1 MGGKNRMIKKKLDA
15 GLHILATPIGTAND
29 ITLRALQ
36 VLSDADVLA
45 AEDTRVLRKLMD
57 IHGIDLAGRRILP
70 YHDHNGDAQRPKIM
84 ALLAEGKTV
93 AYSSDAGTPL
103 IADPGFSLTKAAIE
117 NDFRVHAAPGASA
130 LLTALCLAGQPTDNF
145 FFGGFLGSKT
155 SQRVKNLE
163 KVASIEATLVYYES
177 PKRTVAALKDMA
189 TVLGGDRVVSVCRE
203 LTKKFE
209 EVIRGTIDQAI
220 AEIEARDSFKGEV
233 VIVLGPPIKKQTSD
247 ADIHQALT
255 IALQEYRIKDAA
267 SQIAEQFSI
276 PRKRAYEMALK
287 IKDGG

>member
-1 MGGKNRMIKKKLDA
+1 MITKKLHP

-36 VLSDADVLA
+36 VLRDADVLA

-57 IHGIDLAGRRILP
+57 IHGIDLSGRRILP
-70 YHDHNGDAQRPKIM
+70 YHDHNGDMQRPKIM

-103 IADPGFSLTKAAIE
+103 IADPGFSLSKAAIE
-117 NDFRVHAAPGASA
+117 NNIRVHVAPGASA

-155 SQRVKNLE
+155 SQRIKNLE
-163 KVASIEATLVYYES
+163 KVAGIDATLVYYES
-177 PKRTVAALKDMA
+177 PKRTGAALKDMA
-189 TVLGGDRVVSVCRE
+189 TVFGGDRLVSVCRE

-209 EVIRGTIDQAI
+209 EVIRGTLEEAIREIDMR
-220 AEIEARDSFKGEV
+220 ESFKGEV
-233 VIVLGPPIKKQTSD
+233 VIVLGPPIKKQISD
-247 ADIHQALT
+247 EDIYQALK
-255 IALQEYRIKDAA
+255 IALREYRIKDAA

-276 PRKRAYEMALK
+276 PRKRTYEMALK
-287 IKDGG
+287 IKAGE

>member
-1 MGGKNRMIKKKLDA
+1 MITKKLHP

-36 VLSDADVLA
+36 VLRDADVLA

-57 IHGIDLAGRRILP
+57 IHGIDLSGRKILP
-70 YHDHNGDAQRPKIM
+70 YHDHNGDMQRPKIM

-103 IADPGFSLTKAAIE
+103 IADPGFSLSKAAIE
-117 NDFRVHAAPGASA
+117 NNIRIHVVPGASA

-155 SQRVKNLE
+155 SQRIKNLE
-163 KVASIEATLVYYES
+163 KVAGIDATLVYYES
-177 PKRTVAALKDMA
+177 PKRTGAALEDMV
-189 TVLGGDRVVSVCRE
+189 TVFGGDRLVSVCRE

-209 EVIRGTIDQAI
+209 EVIRGTLEEAIREIDMR
-220 AEIEARDSFKGEV
+220 ESFKGEV
-233 VIVLGPPIKKQTSD
+233 VIVLGPPIKKQISD
-247 ADIHQALT
+247 EDIYQALK
-255 IALQEYRIKDAA
+255 IALREYRIKDAA

-276 PRKRAYEMALK
+276 PRKRTYEMALK
-287 IKDGG
+287 IKAGE

>member
-1 MGGKNRMIKKKLDA
+1 MITKKLHP

-36 VLSDADVLA
+36 VLRDADVLA

-57 IHGIDLAGRRILP
+57 IHGIDLSGRRILP
-70 YHDHNGDAQRPKIM
+70 YHDHNGDMQRPKIM

-103 IADPGFSLTKAAIE
+103 IADPGFSLSKAAIE
-117 NDFRVHAAPGASA
+117 NNIRIHVAPGASA

-155 SQRVKNLE
+155 SQRIKNLE
-163 KVASIEATLVYYES
+163 KVAGIDATLVYYES
-177 PKRTVAALKDMA
+177 PKRTGAALEDMV
-189 TVLGGDRVVSVCRE
+189 TVFGGDRLVSVCRE

-209 EVIRGTIDQAI
+209 EVIRGTLDAAICEIDMR
-220 AEIEARDSFKGEV
+220 ESFKGEV
-233 VIVLGPPIKKQTSD
+233 VIVLGPPIKKQISD
-247 ADIHQALT
+247 EDIYQALK

-276 PRKRAYEMALK
+276 PRKRTYEMALK
-287 IKDGG
+287 IKANK

>member
-1 MGGKNRMIKKKLDA
+1 MITKKLHP
-15 GLHILATPIGTAND
+15 GLHLLATPIGTAND

-36 VLSDADVLA
+36 VLRDADVLA

-57 IHGIDLAGRRILP
+57 IHGIDLSGRRILP
-70 YHDHNGDAQRPKIM
+70 YHDHNGDMQRPKIM

-103 IADPGFSLTKAAIE
+103 IADPGFSLSKAAIE
-117 NDFRVHAAPGASA
+117 NNIRIHVAPGASA

-155 SQRVKNLE
+155 SQRIKNLE
-163 KVASIEATLVYYES
+163 KVAGIDATLVYYES
-177 PKRTVAALKDMA
+177 PKRTGAALEDMV
-189 TVLGGDRVVSVCRE
+189 TVFGGDRLVSVCRE

-209 EVIRGTIDQAI
+209 EVIRGTLEEAIREIDMR
-220 AEIEARDSFKGEV
+220 ESFKGEV
-233 VIVLGPPIKKQTSD
+233 VIVLGPPIKKQISD
-247 ADIHQALT
+247 EDIYQALK
-255 IALQEYRIKDAA
+255 IALREYRIKDAA

-276 PRKRAYEMALK
+276 PRKRTYEMALK
-287 IKDGG
+287 IKAGE

>member
-1 MGGKNRMIKKKLDA
+1 MITKKLHP

-36 VLSDADVLA
+36 VLRDADVLA

-57 IHGIDLAGRRILP
+57 IHGINLSGRRILP
-70 YHDHNGDAQRPKIM
+70 YHDHNGDMQRPKIM

-103 IADPGFSLTKAAIE
+103 IADPGFSLSKAAIE
-117 NDFRVHAAPGASA
+117 NNIRIHVAPGASA

-155 SQRVKNLE
+155 SQRIKNLE
-163 KVASIEATLVYYES
+163 KVAGIDATLVYYES
-177 PKRTVAALKDMA
+177 PKRTGAALEDMV
-189 TVLGGDRVVSVCRE
+189 TVFGGDRLVSVCRE

-209 EVIRGTIDQAI
+209 EVIRGTLEEAIREIDMR
-220 AEIEARDSFKGEV
+220 ESFKGEV
-233 VIVLGPPIKKQTSD
+233 VIVLGPPIKKQISD
-247 ADIHQALT
+247 EDIYQALK
-255 IALQEYRIKDAA
+255 IALREYRIKDAA

-276 PRKRAYEMALK
+276 PRKRTYEMALK
-287 IKDGG
+287 IKAGE

>member
-1 MGGKNRMIKKKLDA
+1 MITKKLHP

-36 VLSDADVLA
+36 VLRDADVLA

-57 IHGIDLAGRRILP
+57 IHGINLSGRRILP
-70 YHDHNGDAQRPKIM
+70 YHDHNGDMQRPKIM

-103 IADPGFSLTKAAIE
+103 IADPGFSLSKAAIE
-117 NDFRVHAAPGASA
+117 NNIRIHVAPGASA

-155 SQRVKNLE
+155 SQRIKNLE
-163 KVASIEATLVYYES
+163 KVAGIDATLVYYES
-177 PKRTVAALKDMA
+177 PKRTSAALKDMA
-189 TVLGGDRVVSVCRE
+189 TVFGGDRLVSVCRE

-209 EVIRGTIDQAI
+209 EVIRGTLEEAIREIDMR
-220 AEIEARDSFKGEV
+220 ESFKGEV
-233 VIVLGPPIKKQTSD
+233 VIVLGPPIKKQISD
-247 ADIHQALT
+247 EDIYQALK
-255 IALQEYRIKDAA
+255 IALREYRIKDAA

-276 PRKRAYEMALK
+276 PRKRTYEMALK
-287 IKDGG
+287 IKAGE

>member
-1 MGGKNRMIKKKLDA
+1 MITKKLHP

-36 VLSDADVLA
+36 VLRDADVLA

-57 IHGIDLAGRRILP
+57 IHGINLSGRRILP
-70 YHDHNGDAQRPKIM
+70 YHDHNGDMQRPKIM

-103 IADPGFSLTKAAIE
+103 IADPGFSLSKAAIE
-117 NDFRVHAAPGASA
+117 NNIRIHVVPGASA

-155 SQRVKNLE
+155 SQRIKNLE
-163 KVASIEATLVYYES
+163 KVAGIDATLVYYES
-177 PKRTVAALKDMA
+177 PKRTGAALEDMV
-189 TVLGGDRVVSVCRE
+189 TVFGGDRLVSVCRE

-209 EVIRGTIDQAI
+209 EVIRGTLEEAIREIDMR
-220 AEIEARDSFKGEV
+220 ESFKGEV
-233 VIVLGPPIKKQTSD
+233 VIVLGPPIKKQISD
-247 ADIHQALT
+247 EDIYQALK
-255 IALQEYRIKDAA
+255 IALREYRIKDAA

-276 PRKRAYEMALK
+276 PRKRTYEMALK
-287 IKDGG
+287 IKAGE

>member
-1 MGGKNRMIKKKLDA
+1 MIAKKLHP

-36 VLSDADVLA
+36 VLREADVLA

-57 IHGIDLAGRRILP
+57 IHGIDLSGRKILP
-70 YHDHNGDAQRPKIM
+70 YHDHNGDMQRPKIM

-103 IADPGFSLTKAAIE
+103 IADPGFSLSKAAIE
-117 NDFRVHAAPGASA
+117 NNIRIHVVPGASA

-155 SQRVKNLE
+155 SQRIKNLE
-163 KVASIEATLVYYES
+163 KVAGIEATLIYYES
-177 PKRTVAALKDMA
+177 PKRTVAALRDMV
-189 TVLGGDRVVSVCRE
+189 TVFGGDRLVSVCRE

-209 EVIRGTIDQAI
+209 EVIRGTLDAAICEIDMR
-220 AEIEARDSFKGEV
+220 ESFKGEV
-233 VIVLGPPIKKQTSD
+233 VIVLGPPIKEQISD
-247 ADIHQALT
+247 EDIYQALK

-276 PRKRAYEMALK
+276 PRKRTYEMALK
-287 IKDGG
+287 IKANK

>member
-1 MGGKNRMIKKKLDA
+1 MITKKLHP

-36 VLSDADVLA
+36 VLREADVLA

-57 IHGIDLAGRRILP
+57 IHGIDFSGRKILP
-70 YHDHNGDAQRPKIM
+70 YHDHNGDMQRPKIM

-103 IADPGFSLTKAAIE
+103 IADPGFSLSKAAIE
-117 NDFRVHAAPGASA
+117 NNIRIHVVPGASA

-155 SQRVKNLE
+155 SQRIKNLE
-163 KVASIEATLVYYES
+163 KVAGIEATLIYYES
-177 PKRTVAALKDMA
+177 PKRTVAALRDMV
-189 TVLGGDRVVSVCRE
+189 TVFGGDRLVSVCRE

-209 EVIRGTIDQAI
+209 EVIRGTLDAAICEIDMR
-220 AEIEARDSFKGEV
+220 ESFKGEV
-233 VIVLGPPIKKQTSD
+233 VIVLGPPIKEQISD
-247 ADIHQALT
+247 EDIYQALK

-276 PRKRAYEMALK
+276 PRKRTYEMALK
-287 IKDGG
+287 IKAGK

>member
-1 MGGKNRMIKKKLDA
+1 MITKKLHP

-36 VLSDADVLA
+36 VLRDADVLA

-57 IHGIDLAGRRILP
+57 IHGINLSGRRILP
-70 YHDHNGDAQRPKIM
+70 YHDHNGDMQRPKIM

-103 IADPGFSLTKAAIE
+103 IADPGFSLSKAAIE
-117 NDFRVHAAPGASA
+117 NNIRIHVAPGASA

-155 SQRVKNLE
+155 SQRIKNLE
-163 KVASIEATLVYYES
+163 KVAGIDATLVYYES
-177 PKRTVAALKDMA
+177 PKRTGAALEDMV
-189 TVLGGDRVVSVCRE
+189 TVFGGDRLVSVCRE

-209 EVIRGTIDQAI
+209 EVIRGTLEEAIREIDMR
-220 AEIEARDSFKGEV
+220 ESFKGEV
-233 VIVLGPPIKKQTSD
+233 VIVLGPPIKKQISD
-247 ADIHQALT
+247 EDIYQALK
-255 IALQEYRIKDAA
+255 IALREYRIKDAA
-267 SQIAEQFSI
+267 SQIAEQFSV
-276 PRKRAYEMALK
+276 PRKRTYEMALK
-287 IKDGG
+287 IKAGE

>member
-1 MGGKNRMIKKKLDA
+1 MITKKLHP

-36 VLSDADVLA
+36 VLRDADVLA

-57 IHGIDLAGRRILP
+57 IHGIDLSGRRILP
-70 YHDHNGDAQRPKIM
+70 YHDHNGDMQRPKIM

-103 IADPGFSLTKAAIE
+103 IADPGFSLSKAAIE
-117 NDFRVHAAPGASA
+117 NNIRIHVAPGASA

-155 SQRVKNLE
+155 SQRIKNLE
-163 KVASIEATLVYYES
+163 KVAGIDATLVYYES
-177 PKRTVAALKDMA
+177 PKRTGAALEDMV
-189 TVLGGDRVVSVCRE
+189 TVFGGDRLVSVCRE

-209 EVIRGTIDQAI
+209 EVIRGTLEEAIREIDMR
-220 AEIEARDSFKGEV
+220 ESFKGEV
-233 VIVLGPPIKKQTSD
+233 VIVLGPPIKKQISD
-247 ADIHQALT
+247 EDIYQALK
-255 IALQEYRIKDAA
+255 IALREYRIKDAA

-276 PRKRAYEMALK
+276 PRKRTYEMALK
-287 IKDGG
+287 IKAGE

>member
-1 MGGKNRMIKKKLDA
+1 MITKKLHP

-36 VLSDADVLA
+36 VLREADVLA

-57 IHGIDLAGRRILP
+57 IHGIDFSGRKILP
-70 YHDHNGDAQRPKIM
+70 YHDHNGDMQRPKIM

-103 IADPGFSLTKAAIE
+103 IADPGFSLSKAAIE
-117 NDFRVHAAPGASA
+117 NNIRIHVVPGASA

-155 SQRVKNLE
+155 SQRIKNLE
-163 KVASIEATLVYYES
+163 KVVGIEATLIYYES
-177 PKRTVAALKDMA
+177 PKRTVAALRDMV
-189 TVLGGDRVVSVCRE
+189 TVFGGDRLVSVCRE

-209 EVIRGTIDQAI
+209 EVIRGTLDAAICEIDMR
-220 AEIEARDSFKGEV
+220 ESFKGEV
-233 VIVLGPPIKKQTSD
+233 VIVLGPPIKEQISD
-247 ADIHQALT
+247 EDIYQALK

-276 PRKRAYEMALK
+276 PRKRTYEMALK
-287 IKDGG
+287 IKANK

>member
-1 MGGKNRMIKKKLDA
+1 MITKKLHP

-36 VLSDADVLA
+36 VLRDADVLA

-57 IHGIDLAGRRILP
+57 IHGINLSGRRILP
-70 YHDHNGDAQRPKIM
+70 YHDHNGDMQRPKIM

-103 IADPGFSLTKAAIE
+103 IADPGFSLSKAAIE
-117 NDFRVHAAPGASA
+117 NNIRIHVAPGASA

-155 SQRVKNLE
+155 SQRIKNLE
-163 KVASIEATLVYYES
+163 KVAGIDATLVYYES
-177 PKRTVAALKDMA
+177 PKRTGAALEDMV
-189 TVLGGDRVVSVCRE
+189 TVFGGDRLVSVCRE

-209 EVIRGTIDQAI
+209 EVIRGTLEEAIREIDMR
-220 AEIEARDSFKGEV
+220 ESFKGEV
-233 VIVLGPPIKKQTSD
+233 VIVLGPPIKKQISD
-247 ADIHQALT
+247 EDIYQALK

-276 PRKRAYEMALK
+276 PRKRTYEMALK
-287 IKDGG
+287 IKANK

>member
-1 MGGKNRMIKKKLDA
+1 MITKKLHP

-36 VLSDADVLA
+36 VLREADVLA

-57 IHGIDLAGRRILP
+57 IHGIDLSGRKILP
-70 YHDHNGDAQRPKIM
+70 YHDHNGDMQRPKIM

-103 IADPGFSLTKAAIE
+103 IADPGFSLSKAAIE
-117 NDFRVHAAPGASA
+117 NNIRIHVVPGASA

-155 SQRVKNLE
+155 SQRIKNLE
-163 KVASIEATLVYYES
+163 KVAGIEATLIYYES
-177 PKRTVAALKDMA
+177 PKRTVAALRDMV
-189 TVLGGDRVVSVCRE
+189 TVFGGDRLVSVCRE

-209 EVIRGTIDQAI
+209 EVIRGTLDAAICEIDMR
-220 AEIEARDSFKGEV
+220 ESFKGEV
-233 VIVLGPPIKKQTSD
+233 VIVLGPPIKKQISD
-247 ADIHQALT
+247 EDIYQALK

-276 PRKRAYEMALK
+276 PRKRTYEMALK
-287 IKDGG
+287 IKANK

>member
-1 MGGKNRMIKKKLDA
+1 MITKKLHP

-36 VLSDADVLA
+36 VLRDADVLA

-57 IHGIDLAGRRILP
+57 IHGINLSGRRILP
-70 YHDHNGDAQRPKIM
+70 YHDHNGDMQRPKIM

-103 IADPGFSLTKAAIE
+103 IADPGFSLSKAAIE
-117 NDFRVHAAPGASA
+117 NNIRVHVAPGASA

-155 SQRVKNLE
+155 SQCIKNLE
-163 KVASIEATLVYYES
+163 KVAGIDATLVYYES
-177 PKRTVAALKDMA
+177 PKRTGAALEDMV
-189 TVLGGDRVVSVCRE
+189 TVFGGDRLVSVCRE

-209 EVIRGTIDQAI
+209 EVIRGTLEEAIREIDMR
-220 AEIEARDSFKGEV
+220 ESFKGEV
-233 VIVLGPPIKKQTSD
+233 VIVLGPPIKKQISD
-247 ADIHQALT
+247 EDIYQALK
-255 IALQEYRIKDAA
+255 IALREYRIKDAA

-276 PRKRAYEMALK
+276 PRKRTYEMALK
-287 IKDGG
+287 IKAGE

>member
-1 MGGKNRMIKKKLDA
+1 MKKLHP

-36 VLSDADVLA
+36 VLREADVLA

-57 IHGIDLAGRRILP
+57 IHGIDLSGRKILA
-70 YHDHNGDAQRPKIM
+70 YHDHNGDMQRPKIM

-103 IADPGFSLTKAAIE
+103 IADPGFSLSKAAIE
-117 NDFRVHAAPGASA
+117 NNIRIHVVPGASA

-155 SQRVKNLE
+155 SQRIKNLE
-163 KVASIEATLVYYES
+163 KVASIETTLIYYES
-177 PKRTVAALKDMA
+177 PKRTVAVLRDMV
-189 TVLGGDRVVSVCRE
+189 TVFGGDRLVSVCRE

-209 EVIRGTIDQAI
+209 EVIRGTLDAAICEIDMR
-220 AEIEARDSFKGEV
+220 ESFKGEV
-233 VIVLGPPIKKQTSD
+233 VIVLGPPIKKQISD
-247 ADIHQALT
+247 EDIYQALK
-255 IALQEYRIKDAA
+255 IALREYRIKDAA

-276 PRKRAYEMALK
+276 PRKRTYEMALK
-287 IKDGG
+287 IKAGE

>member
-1 MGGKNRMIKKKLDA
+1 MISKKLDA

-36 VLSDADVLA
+36 VLREADVLA

-84 ALLAEGKTV
+84 AMLSEGKTV

-117 NDFRVHAAPGASA
+117 NDIRVHVAPGASA
-130 LLTALCLAGQPTDNF
+130 LLTALCLAGQPTDSF

-163 KVASIEATLVYYES
+163 KVAGLDATLVYYES

-189 TVLGGDRVVSVCRE
+189 AVLGDDRIVSVCRE
-203 LTKKFE
+203 LTKRFE
-209 EVIRGTIDQAI
+209 EVIRGTIAEAI
-220 AEIEARDSFKGEV
+220 DIINARDSFKGEV

-247 ADIHQALT
+247 ADIHHALM

-267 SQIAEQFSI
+267 TQIAQQFDI

>member
-1 MGGKNRMIKKKLDA
+1 MITKKLHP

-36 VLSDADVLA
+36 VLREADVLA

-57 IHGIDLAGRRILP
+57 IHGIDLSGRKILP
-70 YHDHNGDAQRPKIM
+70 YHDHNGDMQRPKIM

-103 IADPGFSLTKAAIE
+103 IADPGFSLSKAAIE
-117 NDFRVHAAPGASA
+117 NNIRIHVVPGASA

-155 SQRVKNLE
+155 SQRIKNLE
-163 KVASIEATLVYYES
+163 KVAGIEATLIYYES
-177 PKRTVAALKDMA
+177 PKRTVAALRDMV
-189 TVLGGDRVVSVCRE
+189 TVFGGDRLVSVCRE

-209 EVIRGTIDQAI
+209 EVIRGTLNAAICEIDMR
-220 AEIEARDSFKGEV
+220 ESFKGEV
-233 VIVLGPPIKKQTSD
+233 VIVLGPPIKKQISD
-247 ADIHQALT
+247 EDIYQALK

-276 PRKRAYEMALK
+276 PRKRTYEMALK
-287 IKDGG
+287 IKANK

>member
-1 MGGKNRMIKKKLDA
+1 MITKKLHP

-36 VLSDADVLA
+36 VLRDADVLA

-57 IHGIDLAGRRILP
+57 IHGIDLSGRRILP
-70 YHDHNGDAQRPKIM
+70 YHDHNGDMQRPKIM

-103 IADPGFSLTKAAIE
+103 IADPGFSLSKAAIE
-117 NDFRVHAAPGASA
+117 NNIRVHVAPGASA

-155 SQRVKNLE
+155 SQRIKNLE
-163 KVASIEATLVYYES
+163 KVAGIDATLVYYES
-177 PKRTVAALKDMA
+177 PKRTGAALKDMA
-189 TVLGGDRVVSVCRE
+189 TVFGGDRLVSVCRE

-209 EVIRGTIDQAI
+209 EVIRGTLEEAIREIDM
-220 AEIEARDSFKGEV
+220 RVSFKGEV
-233 VIVLGPPIKKQTSD
+233 VIVLGPPIKKQISD
-247 ADIHQALT
+247 EDIYQALK
-255 IALQEYRIKDAA
+255 IALREYRIKDAA

-276 PRKRAYEMALK
+276 PRKRTYEMALK
-287 IKDGG
+287 IKAGE

>member
-1 MGGKNRMIKKKLDA
+1 MITKKLHP

-36 VLSDADVLA
+36 VLRGADVLA

-57 IHGIDLAGRRILP
+57 IHGIDLSGRKILP
-70 YHDHNGDAQRPKIM
+70 YHDHNGDMQRPKIM

-103 IADPGFSLTKAAIE
+103 IADPGFSLSKAAIE
-117 NDFRVHAAPGASA
+117 NNIRIHVVPGASA

-155 SQRVKNLE
+155 SQRIKNLE
-163 KVASIEATLVYYES
+163 KVAGIEATLIYYES
-177 PKRTVAALKDMA
+177 PKRTVAALRDMV
-189 TVLGGDRVVSVCRE
+189 TVFGGDRLVSVCRE

-209 EVIRGTIDQAI
+209 EVIRGTLDAAICEIDMR
-220 AEIEARDSFKGEV
+220 ESFKGEV
-233 VIVLGPPIKKQTSD
+233 VIVLGPPIKKQISD
-247 ADIHQALT
+247 EDIYQALK

-276 PRKRAYEMALK
+276 PRKRTYEMALK
-287 IKDGG
+287 IKANK

>member
-1 MGGKNRMIKKKLDA
+1 MITKKLHP

-36 VLSDADVLA
+36 VLRDADVLA

-57 IHGIDLAGRRILP
+57 IHGINLSGRRILP
-70 YHDHNGDAQRPKIM
+70 YHDHNGDMQRPKIM

-103 IADPGFSLTKAAIE
+103 IADPGFSLSKAAIE
-117 NDFRVHAAPGASA
+117 NNIRIHVAPGASA

-155 SQRVKNLE
+155 SQRIKNLE
-163 KVASIEATLVYYES
+163 KVAGIDATLVYYES
-177 PKRTVAALKDMA
+177 PKRTSAALKDMV
-189 TVLGGDRVVSVCRE
+189 TVFGGDRLVSVCRE

-209 EVIRGTIDQAI
+209 EVIRGTLEEAIREIDMR
-220 AEIEARDSFKGEV
+220 ESFKGEV
-233 VIVLGPPIKKQTSD
+233 VIVLGPPIKKQISD
-247 ADIHQALT
+247 EDIYQALK
-255 IALQEYRIKDAA
+255 IALREYRIKDAA

-276 PRKRAYEMALK
+276 PRKRTYEMALK
-287 IKDGG
+287 IKAGE

>member
-1 MGGKNRMIKKKLDA
+1 MITKKLHP

-36 VLSDADVLA
+36 VLRDADVLA

-57 IHGIDLAGRRILP
+57 IHGINLSGRRILP
-70 YHDHNGDAQRPKIM
+70 YHDHNGDMQRPKIM

-103 IADPGFSLTKAAIE
+103 IADPGFLLSKAAIE
-117 NDFRVHAAPGASA
+117 NNIRIHVAPGASA

-155 SQRVKNLE
+155 SQRIKNLE
-163 KVASIEATLVYYES
+163 KVAGIDATLVYYES
-177 PKRTVAALKDMA
+177 PKRTGAALEDMV
-189 TVLGGDRVVSVCRE
+189 TVFGGDRLVSVCRE

-209 EVIRGTIDQAI
+209 EVIRGTLEEAIREIDMR
-220 AEIEARDSFKGEV
+220 ESFKGEV
-233 VIVLGPPIKKQTSD
+233 VIVLGPPIKKQISD
-247 ADIHQALT
+247 EDIYQALK
-255 IALQEYRIKDAA
+255 IALREYRIKDAA

-276 PRKRAYEMALK
+276 PRKRTYEMALK
-287 IKDGG
+287 IKAGE

>member
-1 MGGKNRMIKKKLDA
+1 MITKKLHP

-36 VLSDADVLA
+36 VLREADVLA

-57 IHGIDLAGRRILP
+57 IHGIDFSGRKILP
-70 YHDHNGDAQRPKIM
+70 YHDHNGDMQRPKIM

-103 IADPGFSLTKAAIE
+103 IADPGFSLSKAAIE
-117 NDFRVHAAPGASA
+117 NNIRIHVVPGASA

-155 SQRVKNLE
+155 SQRIKNLE
-163 KVASIEATLVYYES
+163 KVAGIEATLIYYES
-177 PKRTVAALKDMA
+177 PKRTVAALRDMV
-189 TVLGGDRVVSVCRE
+189 TVFGGDRLVSVCRE

-209 EVIRGTIDQAI
+209 EVIRGTLDAAICEIDMR
-220 AEIEARDSFKGEV
+220 ESFKGEV
-233 VIVLGPPIKKQTSD
+233 VIVLGPPIKKQISD
-247 ADIHQALT
+247 EDIYQALK

-276 PRKRAYEMALK
+276 PRKRTYEMALK
-287 IKDGG
+287 IKANK

>member
-1 MGGKNRMIKKKLDA
+1 MKKLHP

-36 VLSDADVLA
+36 VLRDADVLA

-57 IHGIDLAGRRILP
+57 IHGINLSGRRILP
-70 YHDHNGDAQRPKIM
+70 YHDHNGDMQRPKIM

-103 IADPGFSLTKAAIE
+103 IADPGFSLSKAAIE
-117 NDFRVHAAPGASA
+117 NNIRIHVAPGASA

-155 SQRVKNLE
+155 SQRIKNLE
-163 KVASIEATLVYYES
+163 KVAGIDATLVYYES
-177 PKRTVAALKDMA
+177 PKRTGAALEDMV
-189 TVLGGDRVVSVCRE
+189 TVFGGDRLVSVCRE

-209 EVIRGTIDQAI
+209 EVIRGTLEEAIREIDMR
-220 AEIEARDSFKGEV
+220 ESFKGEV
-233 VIVLGPPIKKQTSD
+233 VIVLGPPIKKQISD
-247 ADIHQALT
+247 EDIYQALK
-255 IALQEYRIKDAA
+255 IALREYRIKDAA

-276 PRKRAYEMALK
+276 PRKRTYEMALK
-287 IKDGG
+287 IKAGE

>member
-1 MGGKNRMIKKKLDA
+1 MITKKLHP

-36 VLSDADVLA
+36 VLRDADVLA

-57 IHGIDLAGRRILP
+57 IHGINLSGRRILP
-70 YHDHNGDAQRPKIM
+70 YHDHNGDMQRPKIM

-103 IADPGFSLTKAAIE
+103 IADPGFSLSKAAIE
-117 NDFRVHAAPGASA
+117 NNIRIHVAPGASA

-155 SQRVKNLE
+155 SQRIKNLE
-163 KVASIEATLVYYES
+163 KVAGIDATLVYYES
-177 PKRTVAALKDMA
+177 PKRTGAALEDMA
-189 TVLGGDRVVSVCRE
+189 TVFGGDRLVSVCRE

-209 EVIRGTIDQAI
+209 EVIRGTLEEAIREIDMR
-220 AEIEARDSFKGEV
+220 ESFKGEV
-233 VIVLGPPIKKQTSD
+233 VIVLGPPIKKQISD
-247 ADIHQALT
+247 EDIYQALK
-255 IALQEYRIKDAA
+255 IALREYRIKDAA

-276 PRKRAYEMALK
+276 PRKRTYEMALK
-287 IKDGG
+287 IKAGE

>member
-1 MGGKNRMIKKKLDA
+1 MITKKLHP

-36 VLSDADVLA
+36 VLREADVLA

-57 IHGIDLAGRRILP
+57 IHGIDLSGRKILP
-70 YHDHNGDAQRPKIM
+70 YHDHNGDMQRPKIM

-103 IADPGFSLTKAAIE
+103 IADPGFSLSKAAIE
-117 NDFRVHAAPGASA
+117 NNIRIHVVPGASA

-155 SQRVKNLE
+155 SQRIKNLE
-163 KVASIEATLVYYES
+163 KVAGIEATLIYYES
-177 PKRTVAALKDMA
+177 PKRTVAALRDMV
-189 TVLGGDRVVSVCRE
+189 TVFGGDRLVSVCRE

-209 EVIRGTIDQAI
+209 EVIRGTLDAAICEIDMR
-220 AEIEARDSFKGEV
+220 ESFKGEV
-233 VIVLGPPIKKQTSD
+233 VIVLGPPIKEQISD
-247 ADIHQALT
+247 EDIYQALK

-276 PRKRAYEMALK
+276 PRKRTYEMALK
-287 IKDGG
+287 IKASK